1 MGLFYVLIV
10 LVTGFIFTRLYL
22 PARLRQQRSEGWD
35 SYFHIAAWGTFF
47 LAASFV
53 ILIVTAVSS
62 FGLNLTTKLITFHTE
77 SFILV
82 TLSLAVILAALAAL
96 LINATFFRKNSDRYY
111 QQIANVIVND
121 HIEALL
127 MESCIDQRPILIT
140 LANNK
145 IYIGISHDTFSC
157 ITNEMTSSSIAI
169 LPLRS
174 GYRSVK
180 RKKLKVINDYNKHY
194 GEMNSTEG
202 FDVDDF
208 RVVIPKSEIIS
219 ISFYDSDSSEHIE
232 NECSYT
238 PKNQVTAT
246 SYSTNSTTV

>member
-35 SYFHIAAWGTFF
+35 SYFHIAAWGAFF
-47 LAASFV
+47 LATSLV
-53 ILIVTAVSS
+53 ILTVVAVSNI
-62 FGLNLTTKLITFHTE
+62 GLSLTTKLIASHTE
-77 SFILV
+77 PLILV
-82 TLSLAVILAALAAL
+82 TLSLSAVLAVSTAL
-96 LINATFFRKNSDRYY
+96 LVNATLFRKGSDRYY

-157 ITNEMTSSSIAI
+157 ITSEMKSNSIAI

-194 GEMNSTEG
+194 GKMNRTEG

-208 RVVIPKSEIIS
+208 RVVIPKSEITS

-232 NECSYT
+232 SECSYT
-238 PKNQVTAT
+238 PPNQVTAT
-246 SYSTNSTTV
+246 SYNTNSTTV